1 MVQKSL
7 DARAIQ
13 WLRDRYFKL
22 HGISSESEGFT
33 MVELLVVIIIIGIL
47 SALALPSFLRQ
58 SDKARFAEAK
68 SYIGLMSR
76 LQQSYFLEKQTFVE
90 NVADLGL
97 DPAAPMDFQTRLFVQ
112 HHVLDAAELVWQNA
126 PMPFISDRTPI
137 DMIAYTLADIQG
149 ATTVDFEQLQQYLD
163 RCFVITN
170 QFFQHLA
177 IIQPGI
183 PLVYENG
190 KAALNAAYIEHINI
204 LVIGLCADPRL
215 KAQVF
220 CNPRSAIDLDLR
232 IRNILS

>member
-1 MVQKSL
+1 MSNGNLTGNLGLCGAHRTGKTTLAIAIASQL
-7 DARAIQ
+7 DR
-13 WLRDRYFKL
+13 
-22 HGISSESEGFT
+22 
-33 MVELLVVIIIIGIL
+33 
-47 SALALPSFLRQ
+47 P
-58 SDKARFAEAK
+58 
-68 SYIGLMSR
+68 
-76 LQQSYFLEKQTFVE
+76 FVRTTTSQ
-90 NVADLGL
+90 VFADLGL
-97 DPAAPMDFQTRLFVQ
+97 DPAVPMDFQTRLLVQ

-220 CNPRSAIDLDLR
+220 CNPREAINFDLR
-232 IRNILS
+232 INNILKEFSAPSCKGDV